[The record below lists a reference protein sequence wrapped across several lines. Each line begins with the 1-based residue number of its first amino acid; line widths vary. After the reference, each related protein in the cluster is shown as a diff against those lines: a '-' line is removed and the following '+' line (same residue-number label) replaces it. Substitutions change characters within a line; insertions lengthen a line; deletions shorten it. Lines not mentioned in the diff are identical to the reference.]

1 MMIDADDGA
10 TRSGRLP
17 LGHFGYWRRSFDSA
31 GEANRSLVRNVL

>member
-1 MMIDADDGA
+1 MTIDADDGA
-10 TRSGRLP
+10 TRSARLP